1 MEQLVLQLEGASMAW
16 WRYLF
21 TIHNE
26 TVKWEWRPLHTA
38 GVYISQRWIF
48 MNHGVMTCSVIGS
61 NISND
66 TAGIKSLHI
75 HAVGQ
80 YFLAV
85 LFFSLSL
92 PFPSLP
98 PSSSESW
105 NVFRSCRCP
114 WCHNQLLAGLWRGEN
129 QTECYSRCQSLWLIL
144 YLNYKRFSEWVKG
157 DVFGAC

>member
-85 LFFSLSL
+85 LFFFFLASL
-92 PFPSLP
+92 PFPSPLFLGKLKCIP
-98 PSSSESW
+98 KLQVSLVPQSIAGWIVARWKSDGVLLSLSISLINIVSE
-105 NVFRSCRCP
+105 
-114 WCHNQLLAGLWRGEN
+114 L
-129 QTECYSRCQSLWLIL
+129 
-144 YLNYKRFSEWVKG
+144 
-157 DVFGAC
+157 

>member
-85 LFFSLSL
+85 LFF
-92 PFPSLP
+92 FPSLP
-98 PSSSESW
+98 SLPCVSPLFLRKLKCIPKLQVSLAPQSIAGWIVAQWKSDGALTSLSISLINIVSE
-105 NVFRSCRCP
+105 
-114 WCHNQLLAGLWRGEN
+114 L
-129 QTECYSRCQSLWLIL
+129 
-144 YLNYKRFSEWVKG
+144 
-157 DVFGAC
+157 